1 VTAHPRLD
9 IRTNPSQIGVN
20 IMAAIQTFPDVRA
33 AHSSSAEPPTRLTL
47 AMHDGTGDPGGPA
60 GITGELAGRPG
71 CPVELEHYIVP
82 GTGGH
87 GRARADGL
95 LAVTRAFGCR
105 TAVYG
110 YDATRNDKFL
120 IMTGIRPALDA
131 LSLVLPSI
139 AVQMEQAARAAVKG
153 YASLVGN
160 ALPQVSGK
168 AQRRILV
175 APYFRAFLRGYGVAV
190 AETIRTVRAKAIKA
204 QGPELGRVLVT
215 DQARVDEAFGR
226 DFPDRQQLR
235 AERTSHRVGL
245 LAGTRAGLIVDLG
258 DDYLIIHDL
267 VFAML

>member
-1 VTAHPRLD
+1 VTAHLRLD

-20 IMAAIQTFPDVRA
+20 TMAAIQTFPDVRA
-33 AHSSSAEPPTRLTL
+33 THSSSADSPARLRL
-47 AMHDGTGDPGGPA
+47 ALHDGAGDPGAPA
-60 GITGELAGRPG
+60 GMTGELAGRPG
-71 CPVELEHYIVP
+71 CPVEFEHYIVP

-131 LSLVLPSI
+131 LDLVVPAI
-139 AVQMEQAARAAVKG
+139 AAQMEQAAWAAVKG
-153 YASLVGN
+153 YASLVGS

-190 AETIRTVRAKAIKA
+190 AETIRALRAKAIKA
-204 QGPELGRVLVT
+204 EGPELGRILAA
-215 DQARVDEAFGR
+215 DQARVDEAFRR

-235 AERTSHRVGL
+235 AERTSHRAGL
-245 LAGTRAGLIVDLG
+245 LAGTRAGRQVDLG
-258 DDYLIIHDL
+258 DGYLITHDL